1 MAETFCRVVDA
12 INMRAGSIFS
22 LLILAITAITINEVI
37 SRYAFN
43 HPWIWSWDINI
54 QLASAF
60 AVFAGGYTLL
70 TKGHVMVDIVVLRA
84 SPRTRAIIDL
94 ITAVLFLGICVLL
107 IWKGGEAGWRSFVT
121 REAYTSMWEPPIYI
135 LKMAIPVA
143 VFLLFLQGIA
153 KFIRDLKIAMGRPP
167 EVQQVV
173 PPKLEVPE

>member
-1 MAETFCRVVDA
+1 
-12 INMRAGSIFS
+12 MRAGSIFS

-37 SRYAFN
+37 SRYVFN

-70 TKGHVMVDIVVLRA
+70 TKGHVMVDIIVLRA

-94 ITAVLFLGICVLL
+94 ITGVLFLGICVLL
-107 IWKGGEAGWRSFVT
+107 VWKGGEAGWRSFVT
-121 REAYTSMWEPPIYI
+121 REALTSLWEPPVYI

-143 VFLLFLQGIA
+143 VFLLLLQGLA
-153 KFIRDLKIAMGRPP
+153 KFIRDLKIAMGQP
-167 EVQQVV
+167 EVQQAI
-173 PPKLEVPE
+173 PKLEVQE

>member
-43 HPWIWSWDINI
+43 HPWIWSWDINM

-94 ITAVLFLGICVLL
+94 ITAILFFGICVLL
-107 IWKGGEAGWRSFVT
+107 IWKGGEASWRSFVT
-121 REAYTSMWEPPIYI
+121 REAYTSMWEPPIYM
-135 LKMAIPVA
+135 LKMAIPVG

-153 KFIRDLKIAMGRPP
+153 KFIRDLKIAIHPELKVEPIQPVP
-167 EVQQVV
+167 EV
-173 PPKLEVPE
+173 LE